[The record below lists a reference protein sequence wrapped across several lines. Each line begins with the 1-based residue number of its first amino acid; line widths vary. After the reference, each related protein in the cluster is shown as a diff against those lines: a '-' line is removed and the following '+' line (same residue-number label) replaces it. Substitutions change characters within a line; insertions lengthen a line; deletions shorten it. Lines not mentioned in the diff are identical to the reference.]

1 MRIANFRLRIAELI
15 RTIALELVIE
25 NWQSAIVN

>member
-1 MRIANFRLRIAELI
+1 MRIVNFRLRIAELI
-15 RTIALELVIE
+15 RTIILELVIE